1 MAKRKR
7 SYDNWNQSIL
17 KGIESPESS
26 IIEYAMRPRSKR
38 VEEPG
43 PICCCPS
50 PQQNRLGG
58 CRPGLA
64 WTDSSHTAIKPIC
77 RTCLKPLVAGY
88 HRRRDQ
94 THVIGLSKLDLDH
107 VDIADL
113 EAMGILLDLTPLD
126 PGVVD
131 AVMGQF
137 ELERA
142 GGLP

>member
-1 MAKRKR
+1 MTKRKR
-7 SYDNWNQSIL
+7 SYDNLKQPLLTSIEEP
-17 KGIESPESS
+17 KANIVEF
-26 IIEYAMRPRSKR
+26 AMRPRSKR
-38 VEEPG
+38 VETPG

-50 PQQNRLGG
+50 PQRNRLGG

-64 WTDSSHTAIKPIC
+64 WTDSRHTAFKPIC
-77 RTCLKPLVAGY
+77 RTCLHPLIPGY

-113 EAMGILLDLTPLD
+113 EAMGILLDPTPLD
-126 PGVVD
+126 PGVMD
-131 AVMGQF
+131 AAMGQF